1 VDRAEG
7 VSPGRVCSLECK
19 PLVEALENEP
29 EVLVEV
35 HALVQQA
42 VLAFARM
49 RRELGGDVEVYASER
64 DRVLPLL
71 ATKVELDVLDNL
83 ASGQGSAGFEG
94 RRSIFPRHHRSRFFL
109 REAAKGKSVLN
120 PDVDN
125 TNVLIEGH
133 APAVS
138 LRGKPKPDKEFN
150 GEVRQCRVAFI
161 GME

>member
-1 VDRAEG
+1 
-7 VSPGRVCSLECK
+7 VCSLECK

-71 ATKVELDVLDNL
+71 APKVKLDVLDHL
-83 ASGQGSAGFEG
+83 ASGQGGAGFEG
-94 RRSIFPRHHRSRFFL
+94 RRCVLPRYHRPSFLL
-109 REAAKGKSVLN
+109 REAAKGQSVLN
-120 PDVDN
+120 PDIDD
-125 TNVLIEGH
+125 TDVLSERH
-133 APAVS
+133 AAAVS